1 MGDMSLAALRA
12 AFIDVAMPTP
22 PPSETRRYLRSLWRG
37 VLLGLF
43 CVAATLMFRQGLIPP
58 ALNPLPA
65 LDLAEA
71 DPWFVDWRLAALRHD
86 PQLCRRVLVQPQ
98 AVAEPIPDN
107 PPKQGCGW
115 ENSVRMTAAG
125 GVHAAFDKATCEAA
139 AALALWLAHE
149 VQPLAQELFGQRVAA
164 LQSLG
169 SYACRNIVGNP
180 LWKDI
185 RSEHA
190 LANALD
196 ISGFTLAG
204 GRQISVLQH
213 WKGSGP
219 EGRFLR
225 AAHERACRYF
235 HVVLGPDYNAAHQNH
250 FHLDRGLF
258 WRCK

>member
-1 MGDMSLAALRA
+1 MPPPPKRRPIRRLLWQVVLAAFVGAGA
-12 AFIDVAMPTP
+12 A
-22 PPSETRRYLRSLWRG
+22 
-37 VLLGLF
+37 LL
-43 CVAATLMFRQGLIPP
+43 FRQGLIPSV
-58 ALNPLPA
+58 LNPLPA
-65 LDLAEA
+65 LDLAEEE
-71 DPWFVDWRLAALRHD
+71 PWLVDWRLAALRQD

-98 AVAEPIPDN
+98 IVAEPIPDN

-115 ENSVRMTAAG
+115 QNSVRMTAAA
-125 GVHAAFDKATCEAA
+125 GVHAAFDKATCETA
-139 AALALWLAHE
+139 AALALWLAHD
-149 VQPLAQELFGQRVAA
+149 VQPLAQELFGQRVTS
-164 LQSLG
+164 LHSLG
-169 SYACRNIVGNP
+169 SYACRNIVGNA
-180 LWKDI
+180 LLKDI

-213 WKGSGP
+213 WKGSGA

-225 AAHERACRYF
+225 AVHERACRYF